1 MAHGSRTATRVGRG
15 WRLLVLAALLACG
28 HVALGADPCPRLRGQ
43 QSDASVATRI
53 AAIACDEHVRWQRPF
68 IDTDGRVAHQPAYE
82 AESRGLA
89 DGGSPWRR
97 VAMYWRSAGL
107 LGQVGYRSGATDCG
121 FLANPSHPGL
131 ACRGFV
137 VDTPWSGTFVSWVM
151 QRAGVPRFQ
160 ASSGHFDYVRAARV
174 AAAGSPYVLLDPASV
189 APGVG
194 DLLCYVRTGKVHGHR
209 GLVAAIDGGAT
220 ALAMHCDIVVA
231 AGEGN
236 DPHAWLVGGNVQQA
250 VTMRKL
256 PLNAAG
262 RFWNLPQRV
271 DGEPE
276 CSPDLPAACSFNR
289 QDWAA
294 LLKLKPQQEL
304 ARLGPVTPPVLAPLD
319 APAQTCCVN
328 CVLGSD
334 VPRCPAAGSVPR
346 PQGDDD

>member
-1 MAHGSRTATRVGRG
+1 MANSTIRAAHA
-15 WRLLVLAALLACG
+15 VLGGPVLALLALL
-28 HVALGADPCPRLRGQ
+28 AWAPAAQAADPCPRLRGQ
-43 QSDASVATRI
+43 QSDPGVATRI

-68 IDTDGRVAHQPAYE
+68 IDAAGRVAHQPAYE
-82 AESRGLA
+82 AESGGLS

-107 LGQVGYRSGATDCG
+107 LGQVGYRAGATDCG
-121 FLANPSHPGL
+121 FLSNPSYPGL

-174 AAAGSPYVLLDPASV
+174 AAAGSPYLFLDPMTV

-209 GLVAAIDGGAT
+209 GLVAAIDGGAS
-220 ALAMHCDIVVA
+220 ALAMHCDVVV
-231 AGEGN
+231 GVNPGN
-236 DPHAWLVGGNVQQA
+236 DASAWLVGGNVQQA
-250 VTMRKL
+250 VTMRRL
-256 PLNAAG
+256 PLNATG
-262 RFWNLPQRV
+262 RFWNLPLRA
-271 DGEPE
+271 DGEAE
-276 CSPDLPAACSFNR
+276 CSPDLPAACNFNR
-289 QDWAA
+289 QDWAV

-304 ARLGPVTPPVLAPLD
+304 AKLGPVAPPALAPLD
-319 APAQTCCVN
+319 APAQTCCMN

-334 VPRCPAAGSVPR
+334 VPRCPPAGSVPPAR
-346 PQGDDD
+346 DDAD